1 VSWVQRDAAERSYGF
16 RLYQGGAVPGKEI
29 RVVRIGDWD
38 VEACG
43 GTHLRST
50 GEVGLI
56 KVLHTERIQD
66 GVERIVFASGRPAL
80 EYAQRVDRQVKSL
93 SELLSIPADRLETA
107 VRALSERTR
116 SLEKENAKFKQ
127 EIMAHD
133 LRDSVRHAADVEGVD
148 LVTRVFNGARAETLI
163 ETASMLVRQQPSLVL
178 ALCGI
183 DANAAVIV
191 LAGQE
196 ATKRGVNAGV
206 VAAEMAKTL
215 GGGGGG
221 RASFGQ
227 GGGTKLEK
235 ADEALKIA
243 MEVVRRQIRGT

>member
-1 VSWVQRDAAERSYGF
+1 
-16 RLYQGGAVPGKEI
+16 
-29 RVVRIGDWD
+29 
-38 VEACG
+38 
-43 GTHLRST
+43 
-50 GEVGLI
+50 
-56 KVLHTERIQD
+56 
-66 GVERIVFASGRPAL
+66 
-80 EYAQRVDRQVKSL
+80 
-93 SELLSIPADRLETA
+93 
-107 VRALSERTR
+107 
-116 SLEKENAKFKQ
+116 
-127 EIMAHD
+127 
-133 LRDSVRHAADVEGVD
+133 
-148 LVTRVFNGARAETLI
+148 
-163 ETASMLVRQQPSLVL
+163 MLVRQQPSLVL